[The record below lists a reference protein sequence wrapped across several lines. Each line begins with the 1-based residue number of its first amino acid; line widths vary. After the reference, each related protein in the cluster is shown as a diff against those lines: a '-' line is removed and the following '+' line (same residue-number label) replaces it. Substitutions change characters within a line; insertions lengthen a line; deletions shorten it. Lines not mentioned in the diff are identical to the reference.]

1 MEWRMIVR
9 IGHEFCE
16 GHFGGGGTTQS
27 SWNSWITAAKIEL
40 VERV

>member
-16 GHFGGGGTTQS
+16 GHFGGGGTTQL
-27 SWNSWITAAKIEL
+27 SWNSWIIAAKIEL